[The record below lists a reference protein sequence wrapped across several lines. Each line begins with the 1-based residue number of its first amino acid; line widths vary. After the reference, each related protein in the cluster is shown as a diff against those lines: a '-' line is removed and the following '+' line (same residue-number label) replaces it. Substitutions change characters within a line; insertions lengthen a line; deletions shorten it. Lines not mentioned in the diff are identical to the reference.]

1 MISTLFIDSQKRSI
15 LKGRRI
21 RQTMFQSAS
30 DLFRGICIAAT
41 LYVALFFAHIIV
53 AVQGWE
59 MVFRFIAALITLM
72 TFAVGPSIIVLG
84 RVQSLEQK
92 IQANAIGHS
101 IGLILSLGL
110 AWAYADQS
118 FDMLLTSAFLLI
130 TAILHSSH
138 RRVLIQ
144 KRP

>member
-1 MISTLFIDSQKRSI
+1 MSTVFIDYLKRSI
-15 LKGRRI
+15 IKGRAIRI
-21 RQTMFQSAS
+21 TMFRSAS
-30 DLFRGICIAAT
+30 NLFRGICIAAT
-41 LYVALFFAHIIV
+41 LYAALFFAHIIV

-59 MVFRFIAALITLM
+59 MVFRFIAALTTLM
-72 TFAVGPSIIVLG
+72 TFTVGPSIIVLG

-101 IGLILSLGL
+101 VGLILSIGL
-110 AWAYADQS
+110 AWAYAGQS

>member
-1 MISTLFIDSQKRSI
+1 MMSTVFIDYLKRSI
-15 LKGRRI
+15 IKGRTIRI
-21 RQTMFQSAS
+21 IMFRSAS
-30 DLFRGICIAAT
+30 NLFRGICIAAT
-41 LYVALFFAHIIV
+41 LYAALFFAHIIV

-72 TFAVGPSIIVLG
+72 TFTVGPSIIVLG

-101 IGLILSLGL
+101 VGLILSIGL

>member
-1 MISTLFIDSQKRSI
+1 MSSTLFIDSQKRRL
-15 LKGRRI
+15 LKGRTI
-21 RQTMFQSAS
+21 HQTMVQSTS
-30 DLFRGICIAAT
+30 DLFRGMRIAAT

-72 TFAVGPSIIVLG
+72 TFTVGPSIIVLG

-101 IGLILSLGL
+101 VGLILSIGL

>member
-1 MISTLFIDSQKRSI
+1 MSTVFIDYLKRSI
-15 LKGRRI
+15 LKGRTI
-21 RQTMFQSAS
+21 RQTVVQSTS

-59 MVFRFIAALITLM
+59 MVFRIIAALVTLM
-72 TFAVGPSIIVLG
+72 TFTVGPSIIVLG
-84 RVQSLEQK
+84 RVQNFEQK
-92 IQANAIGHS
+92 IQANAVGHS
-101 IGLILSLGL
+101 IGLVLSIGL

-118 FDMLLTSAFLLI
+118 FDILLTLAFLLI

>member
-1 MISTLFIDSQKRSI
+1 ML
-15 LKGRRI
+15 
-21 RQTMFQSAS
+21 
-30 DLFRGICIAAT
+30 
-41 LYVALFFAHIIV
+41 ALFFAHIIV

-72 TFAVGPSIIVLG
+72 TFTVGPSIIVLG

-92 IQANAIGHS
+92 IQANAVGHS
-101 IGLILSLGL
+101 IGLVLSIGL

-118 FDMLLTSAFLLI
+118 FDILLTSAFLLI